1 MRIVH
6 TCHSIITTTCVAI
19 IKLSFKHRLHFC
31 KLYQR
36 VESFVVLASIIC
48 KDAWFASI
56 AYDLVVVSEN
66 AFGRLSTLHESVLDS
81 NIIDVIHLFHLVT
94 AMVVMCGFVC
104 AATIGELGALHI
116 LIV

>member
-1 MRIVH
+1 MCIVH
-6 TCHSIITTTCVAI
+6 ACHSITPTTCVAI

-56 AYDLVVVSEN
+56 AYNLVVVSEY
-66 AFGRLSTLHESVLDS
+66 AFGRLPTLHETILDR

-94 AMVVMCGFVC
+94 AMVVMCSFVS
-104 AATIGELGALHI
+104 AAAIGELSALNI